1 MCICHQLEDL
11 QQLVS
16 NPTSI
21 LADILGLA
29 AAKARANEQA
39 PASVSASAAASSSR
53 IGVATN
59 GDFDSPTVSSAH
71 TNGTTGVTHLGVVG
85 RGVKRVNM
93 NSGNVESSP
102 SKRPAVDPKPDTVD
116 SSGA

>member
-1 MCICHQLEDL
+1 M
-11 QQLVS
+11 
-16 NPTSI
+16 
-21 LADILGLA
+21 A
-29 AAKARANEQA
+29 AAKTRANEQA
-39 PASVSASAAASSSR
+39 SALASAAASSSR

-93 NSGNVESSP
+93 NSGNVDSST
-102 SKRPAVDPKPDTVD
+102 SKRPALDPKPDTGD